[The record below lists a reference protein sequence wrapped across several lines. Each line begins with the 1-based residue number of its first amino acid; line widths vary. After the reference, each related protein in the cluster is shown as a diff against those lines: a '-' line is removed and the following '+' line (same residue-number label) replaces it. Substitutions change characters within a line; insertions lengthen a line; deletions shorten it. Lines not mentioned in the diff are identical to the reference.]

1 MSFEMDNNFESV
13 VQIKVI
19 GVGGGGGNAV
29 NRMVT
34 SGVQGVEFVSINTD
48 QQALNHSQA
57 TLKVAIGE
65 KITKGKGAGANPEIG
80 QRAAEESREQIAD
93 MLRGTDM
100 IFVTAGMGGGTGT
113 GAAPVIAQIAREM
126 DVLTVGIVTKPFKFE
141 GNRRMKQ
148 AIEGIEQLAK
158 SVDSLVVIP
167 NESLKKIPNKRITLA
182 NAFQEA
188 DNVLVHGVSSISDL
202 IKIPAYINLDFADV
216 SAIMKDAGKAHMGV
230 GTASGKDKAETAARA
245 AISSP
250 LMETNISGAHG
261 VIISITSSPD
271 IGLEEVET
279 ASEIITNEAHPD
291 ANIIWGVTFD
301 ENLDDEMMITVVAT
315 GFGEEEASSF
325 EVPAQAGV
333 NTAPFA
339 AEVKPEAPAETEAEA
354 EPEAN
359 AEPEI
364 KKEKKKA
371 ERYDFDDESYNDIL
385 RILRNRSENK

>member
-48 QQALNHSQA
+48 MQALNHSQA
-57 TLKVAIGE
+57 THKIPIGE
-65 KITKGKGAGANPEIG
+65 KITRGKGAGANPEIG
-80 QRAAEESREQIAD
+80 QRAAEESREQIAES
-93 MLRGTDM
+93 LRGTDM

-126 DVLTVGIVTKPFKFE
+126 DILTVGIVTKPFKFE

-148 AIEGIEQLAK
+148 ALEGIEQLAK
-158 SVDSLVVIP
+158 NVDSLVIIP

-216 SAIMKDAGKAHMGV
+216 SAIMKNAGKAHMGV
-230 GTASGKDKAETAARA
+230 GSATGKDKAELAARA

-250 LMETNISGAHG
+250 LMETNINGAHG

-291 ANIIWGVTFD
+291 ANIIWGVTFN
-301 ENLDDEMMITVVAT
+301 EELDDEMLITVVAT
-315 GFGEEEASSF
+315 GFGDEENDFSRPF
-325 EVPAQAGV
+325 EETVKTKETVKEPVFESNSKTPVQD
-333 NTAPFA
+333 
-339 AEVKPEAPAETEAEA
+339 EVVV
-354 EPEAN
+354 
-359 AEPEI
+359 
-364 KKEKKKA
+364 EKKREKSARKA
-371 ERYDFDDESYNDIL
+371 SQSDFDDDDYKDIM
-385 RILRNRSENK
+385 RILLKHSDNKD

>member
-48 QQALNHSQA
+48 LQALNHSQA
-57 TLKVAIGE
+57 THKIPIGE
-65 KITKGKGAGANPEIG
+65 KITKGKGAGANPEVG
-80 QRAAEESREQIAD
+80 QRAAEESREQIAEA
-93 MLRGTDM
+93 LRGTDM

-113 GAAPVIAQIAREM
+113 GAAPIIAQIARDM
-126 DVLTVGIVTKPFKFE
+126 DILTVGIVTKPFKFE

-148 AIEGIEQLAK
+148 ALEGIEQLAK
-158 SVDSLVVIP
+158 NVDSLVIIP

-216 SAIMKDAGKAHMGV
+216 SAIMKNAGKAHMGV
-230 GTASGKDKAETAARA
+230 GTATGKDKAESAARA

-279 ASEIITNEAHPD
+279 ASEIITNEANPD
-291 ANIIWGVTFD
+291 ANIIWGVTFN
-301 ENLDDEMMITVVAT
+301 EELDDEMMITVVAT
-315 GFGEEEASSF
+315 GFGDDENDFSRPFEEA
-325 EVPAQAGV
+325 
-333 NTAPFA
+333 
-339 AEVKPEAPAETEAEA
+339 VKPQKTVVSQETEAPVQEA
-354 EPEAN
+354 EAVT
-359 AEPEI
+359 
-364 KKEKKKA
+364 EKKREKPVRKA
-371 ERYDFDDESYNDIL
+371 SQSDFDDNDYKDIM
-385 RILRNRSENK
+385 RILLKHSDNND

>member
-158 SVDSLVVIP
+158 NVDSLVVIP
-167 NESLKKIPNKRITLA
+167 NESLKRIPNKRITLA

-216 SAIMKDAGKAHMGV
+216 SAIMKNAGKAHMGV
-230 GTASGKDKAETAARA
+230 GTATGKDKAETAARA

-250 LMETNISGAHG
+250 LMETNINGAHG

-315 GFGEEEASSF
+315 GFGEKEAVTF
-325 EVPAQAGV
+325 EVPAQTVV
-333 NTAPFA
+333 NSVPFVTEAQPEAPEEPEEK
-339 AEVKPEAPAETEAEA
+339 AEPEAPAKP
-354 EPEAN
+354 EP
-359 AEPEI
+359 

-371 ERYDFDDESYNDIL
+371 ESYDLDDESYNDIL
-385 RILRNRSENK
+385 RILRNRSEK

>member
-158 SVDSLVVIP
+158 NVDSLVVIP
-167 NESLKKIPNKRITLA
+167 NESLKRIPNKRITLA

-216 SAIMKDAGKAHMGV
+216 SAIMKNAGKAHMGV
-230 GTASGKDKAETAARA
+230 GTATGKDKAETAARA

-250 LMETNISGAHG
+250 LMETNINGAHG

-315 GFGEEEASSF
+315 GFGEKEAVTF
-325 EVPAQAGV
+325 EVPAQTVV
-333 NTAPFA
+333 NTVPFVTEA
-339 AEVKPEAPAETEAEA
+339 QPETPEEPEEKAEPEAPAKP
-354 EPEAN
+354 EP
-359 AEPEI
+359 

-371 ERYDFDDESYNDIL
+371 ESYDLDDESYNDIL
-385 RILRNRSENK
+385 RILRNRSEK

>member
-48 QQALNHSQA
+48 LQALNHSQA
-57 TLKVAIGE
+57 THKIPIGE
-65 KITKGKGAGANPEIG
+65 KITKGKGAGANPEVG
-80 QRAAEESREQIAD
+80 QRAAEESREQIAEA
-93 MLRGTDM
+93 LRGTDM

-113 GAAPVIAQIAREM
+113 GAAPIIAQIARDM
-126 DVLTVGIVTKPFKFE
+126 DILTVGIVTKPFKFE

-148 AIEGIEQLAK
+148 ALEGIEQLAK
-158 SVDSLVVIP
+158 NVDSLVIIP

-216 SAIMKDAGKAHMGV
+216 SAIMKNAGKAHMGV
-230 GTASGKDKAETAARA
+230 GTATGKDKAESAARA

-279 ASEIITNEAHPD
+279 ASEIITNEANPD
-291 ANIIWGVTFD
+291 ANIIWGVTFN
-301 ENLDDEMMITVVAT
+301 EELDDEMMITVVAT
-315 GFGEEEASSF
+315 GFGDDENDFSRPFEEA
-325 EVPAQAGV
+325 
-333 NTAPFA
+333 
-339 AEVKPEAPAETEAEA
+339 VKPQETVVSQETEAPVQEA
-354 EPEAN
+354 EAVT
-359 AEPEI
+359 
-364 KKEKKKA
+364 EKKREKPVRKA
-371 ERYDFDDESYNDIL
+371 SQSDFDDNDYKDIM
-385 RILRNRSENK
+385 RILLKHSDNND

>member
-48 QQALNHSQA
+48 LQALNHSQA
-57 TLKVAIGE
+57 THKIPIGE

-80 QRAAEESREQIAD
+80 QRAAEESREQIAES
-93 MLRGTDM
+93 LRGTDM

-126 DVLTVGIVTKPFKFE
+126 DILTVGIVTKPFKFE
-141 GNRRMKQ
+141 GNRRMRQ
-148 AIEGIEQLAK
+148 ALEGIEQLAK
-158 SVDSLVVIP
+158 NVDSLVIIP

-216 SAIMKDAGKAHMGV
+216 SAIMKNAGKAHMGV
-230 GTASGKDKAETAARA
+230 GSATGKDKAEAAARA

-279 ASEIITNEAHPD
+279 ASEIITNEANPD
-291 ANIIWGVTFD
+291 ANIIWGVTFN
-301 ENLDDEMMITVVAT
+301 EELDDEMMITVVAT
-315 GFGEEEASSF
+315 GFGDDENNFSRPFEETVKPQETVVEEAES
-325 EVPAQAGV
+325 PAQV
-333 NTAPFA
+333 EVFA
-339 AEVKPEAPAETEAEA
+339 
-354 EPEAN
+354 
-359 AEPEI
+359 
-364 KKEKKKA
+364 EKKREKTVRKA
-371 ERYDFDDESYNDIL
+371 SQADFDDADYKDIM
-385 RILRNRSENK
+385 RILLKHSDNKD

>member
-48 QQALNHSQA
+48 MQALNHSQA
-57 TLKVAIGE
+57 THKIPIGE
-65 KITKGKGAGANPEIG
+65 KITRGKGAGANPEIG
-80 QRAAEESREQIAD
+80 QRAAEESREQIAES
-93 MLRGTDM
+93 LRGTDM

-126 DVLTVGIVTKPFKFE
+126 DILTVGIVTKPFKFE

-148 AIEGIEQLAK
+148 ALEGIEQLAK
-158 SVDSLVVIP
+158 NVDSLVIIP

-216 SAIMKDAGKAHMGV
+216 SAIMKNAGKAHMGV
-230 GTASGKDKAETAARA
+230 GSATGKDKAELAARA

-250 LMETNISGAHG
+250 LMETNINGAHG

-291 ANIIWGVTFD
+291 ANIIWGVTFN
-301 ENLDDEMMITVVAT
+301 EELDDEMLITVVAT
-315 GFGEEEASSF
+315 GFGDEENDFSRPF
-325 EVPAQAGV
+325 EETVKTKETVEEPVFESNSKTPVQD
-333 NTAPFA
+333 
-339 AEVKPEAPAETEAEA
+339 EVVV
-354 EPEAN
+354 
-359 AEPEI
+359 
-364 KKEKKKA
+364 EKKREKSARKA
-371 ERYDFDDESYNDIL
+371 SQSDFDDDDYKDIM
-385 RILRNRSENK
+385 RILLKHSDNKD